1 MEMLAQFPSGQQA
14 RVVVLD
20 SHPATAQSILSALQ
34 DAIDERILAR
44 VAIGDYPA
52 KYLAILELVKLSQR
66 PDSPE
71 KDRRMAALIEEFG
84 EVDVERWQSFIER
97 RV

>member
-1 MEMLAQFPSGQQA
+1 MEMITQLPSGRQV

-20 SHPATAQSILSALQ
+20 DRPETAASILSALQ

-52 KYLAILELVKLSQR
+52 KQLAIMELVKLSHR
-66 PDSPE
+66 PDCQE
-71 KDRRMAALIEEFG
+71 KRQRIANLVDEFG
-84 EVDVERWQSFIER
+84 SVDVTRWQTFIDR
-97 RV
+97 GV